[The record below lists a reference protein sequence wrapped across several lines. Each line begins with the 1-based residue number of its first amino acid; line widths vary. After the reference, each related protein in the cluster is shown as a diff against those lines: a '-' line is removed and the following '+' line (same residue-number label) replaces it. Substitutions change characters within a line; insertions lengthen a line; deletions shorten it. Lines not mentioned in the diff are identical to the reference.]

1 MTKLA
6 NGYIK
11 DRKLIE
17 IDIETLNIN
26 LRVYNEIT
34 YESLFFSHNSLFDKM
49 INLKHI

>member
-17 IDIETLNIN
+17 IDIEKLLRIALDRTITLKK
-26 LRVYNEIT
+26 RVE
-34 YESLFFSHNSLFDKM
+34 
-49 INLKHI
+49 

>member
-17 IDIETLNIN
+17 IDIETFEYKFNK
-26 LRVYNEIT
+26 
-34 YESLFFSHNSLFDKM
+34 NSS
-49 INLKHI
+49 

>member
-17 IDIETLNIN
+17 IDIET
-26 LRVYNEIT
+26 
-34 YESLFFSHNSLFDKM
+34 YEHKFTKNNS
-49 INLKHI
+49 